1 MYRRQAR
8 VYCEGN
14 GIETYRR
21 SALHVHGVRAAG
33 QDDHVG
39 HQPLHSLLR
48 PPCAHPTTHSQSPA
62 SPPARRSSLASRH
75 VRRRWVLRVWSD
87 SGGSGQMES
96 DSVRNCTGPTRVCRR
111 QHSRIASTCQT
122 LARRPLQRRSDEGRD
137 AASGRDGT
145 SSASPGSSAEY
156 TPSSRIRRVMSCVYC
171 EPKSST
177 STPPVRPAAGVTLA
191 FLAAGADASAM
202 VNWRLARERA
212 RRQNQQK
219 TVNGTRHE
227 RGSSCDVHAP
237 SSVPTQCAHSS
248 LACAVKR

>member
-122 LARRPLQRRSDEGRD
+122 LARRPLQRRSDEGRRQRCSIGTRRYLLRIARQQRGVHAQLTD
-137 AASGRDGT
+137 TARDELRVLRAEVQHQHATRATRSGCHLGLLSGGSGRISHGELATGEGKGAT
-145 SSASPGSSAEY
+145 S
-156 TPSSRIRRVMSCVYC
+156 
-171 EPKSST
+171 KSED
-177 STPPVRPAAGVTLA
+177 R
-191 FLAAGADASAM
+191 
-202 VNWRLARERA
+202 
-212 RRQNQQK
+212 
-219 TVNGTRHE
+219 
-227 RGSSCDVHAP
+227 
-237 SSVPTQCAHSS
+237 
-248 LACAVKR
+248 